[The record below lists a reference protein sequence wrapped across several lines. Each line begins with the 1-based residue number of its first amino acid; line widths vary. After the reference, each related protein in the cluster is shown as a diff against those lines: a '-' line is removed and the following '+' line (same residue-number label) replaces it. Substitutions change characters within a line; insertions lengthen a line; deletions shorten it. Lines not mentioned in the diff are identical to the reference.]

1 MAEPNNKIA
10 FICHSHMDVMFEIL
24 TKILV
29 VMHSLSLCLSFS
41 LCVCISAALSVLS
54 LMPVCISRAE
64 TTLGELL
71 HATPNPTAN
80 PPIEK

>member
-1 MAEPNNKIA
+1 MAEPNNNIA
-10 FICHSHMDVMFEIL
+10 FICHSHMDVMFEPL

-29 VMHSLSLCLSFS
+29 AFSVSLSLSFS
-41 LCVCISAALSVLS
+41 LCVFISAALSVLS

>member
-29 VMHSLSLCLSFS
+29 GCILCLSLSFS

>member
-29 VMHSLSLCLSFS
+29 GYILCLSLSFS

>member
-1 MAEPNNKIA
+1 
-10 FICHSHMDVMFEIL
+10 MDVMFETL

-29 VMHSLSLCLSFS
+29 AFSVSLSLSFS
-41 LCVCISAALSVLS
+41 LCVFISAALSVLS